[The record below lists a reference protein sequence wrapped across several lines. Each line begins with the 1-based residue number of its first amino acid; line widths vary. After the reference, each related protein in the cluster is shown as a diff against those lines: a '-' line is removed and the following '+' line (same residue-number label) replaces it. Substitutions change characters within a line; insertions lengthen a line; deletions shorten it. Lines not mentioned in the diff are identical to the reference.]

1 MNLPQII
8 TLHLNELNALCKKSG
23 VERLYVFGSVA
34 NGNFNPET
42 SDIDFYVELEEMLP
56 LQRGENLISLWEEL
70 ESLFKRK
77 VDLVTDQ
84 PIRNTYLKSSIDET
98 KQLIYDGT
106 SEEVFA

>member
-1 MNLPQII
+1 MNLPNII
-8 TLHLNELNALCKKSG
+8 TLHLSELNALCRRSG
-23 VERLYVFGSVA
+23 VKKLYVFGSVVK
-34 NGNFNPET
+34 GNFNPET

-70 ESLFKRK
+70 ESLFERK

-84 PIRNTYLKSSIDET
+84 PIRNTYLKTSIDNT

-106 SEEVFA
+106 SEEVLA